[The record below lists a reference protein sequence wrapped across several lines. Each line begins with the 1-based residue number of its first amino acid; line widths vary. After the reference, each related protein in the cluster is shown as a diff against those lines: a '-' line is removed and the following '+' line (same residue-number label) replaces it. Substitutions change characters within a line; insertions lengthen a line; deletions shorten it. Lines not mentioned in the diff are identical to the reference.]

1 MPRRD
6 PSPRTRRTAPE
17 QPPASAARRQTPV
30 PDPDR
35 VQKIRSLL
43 TQLYPETTTALHY
56 GSPFQLAVATILSAQ
71 CTDARVN
78 QVTPTLFARYPDAET
93 MAQAELEEIE
103 HLIHSTGFFRAK
115 AKNIQAC
122 ARQILEHHAGM
133 LPDTLDALVQLP
145 GIGRKTANVI
155 LGDAF
160 GIPGI
165 PVDTH
170 VGRLSRRLALTIHSD
185 PVKVE
190 QDLMRW
196 VPQNEWTTF
205 SHRLIFHGRQVCH
218 ARKPR
223 CSACVL
229 EAYCPKVGVTPL
241 PHAVTSV
248 PARAPSPQS
257 SQPVRRAQPRSHP
270 RKSPDA

>member
-1 MPRRD
+1 MPRPGHPNPASRK
-6 PSPRTRRTAPE
+6 PTASATRR
-17 QPPASAARRQTPV
+17 STPV
-30 PDPDR
+30 PDPER
-35 VQKIRSLL
+35 VQAIRALL

-56 GSPFQLAVATILSAQ
+56 ETPFQLAVATILSAQ
-71 CTDARVN
+71 CTDNRVN
-78 QVTPTLFARYPDAET
+78 QVTPALFARYPDAESL
-93 MAQAELEEIE
+93 AVAELDDLEA
-103 HLIHSTGFFRAK
+103 LIHSTGFFRAK

-122 ARQILEHHAGM
+122 ARTILTRHAGTV
-133 LPDTLDALVQLP
+133 PDTLDALVQLP

-170 VGRLSRRLALTIHSD
+170 VGRLSRRLALTVHSD

-196 VPQNEWTTF
+196 IPQEEWTAF
-205 SHRLIFHGRQVCH
+205 SHRMIFHGRQVCH

-223 CSACVL
+223 CADCVL
-229 EAYCPKVGVTPL
+229 EPHCPKVGVTLPKPAAEPASRPL
-241 PHAVTSV
+241 P
-248 PARAPSPQS
+248 QS
-257 SQPVRRAQPRSHP
+257 LGTPPTVRRPLSRT
-270 RKSPDA
+270 RKGKPPHA